1 MQNPHDL
8 SHQPFRRPVLQGRLR
23 RKYVALALL
32 WLGAAVFFWQWWLH
46 PDHYTSWYLYWPV
59 TLCVFWVFFVQA
71 YLLVFFLRA
80 QHATGSLA
88 ALGPHR
94 VAMVVTKAPS
104 EPFDVVRVTLEA
116 MLAQDVPHD
125 TWLADE
131 DPDQETLE
139 WCARHGVQVST
150 RKGVEDYHQK
160 TWPRRTRCKEGNL
173 AYFYDHYGY
182 DRYDFVSQL
191 DADHVP
197 QPNYLREILRA
208 FVDPEVGYVSAPS
221 ICSQNSAN
229 SWAARSRLHSEAVFH
244 GVVQA
249 GYANGWAPMC
259 IGSHYAVRTKAL
271 RDIGGL
277 GPELA
282 EDHST
287 SMLMNAGGW
296 KGMHAMDAIALG
308 DGPATFVD
316 LIVQEF
322 QWSRSLMTIL
332 LQYTPRYFMALS
344 PRHRVQFVFCQM
356 CYPLLAGFMALM
368 FLFPIVALLCDV
380 RYAEV
385 TFPAFLAHVWPSTL
399 ALLILVGCVRR
410 DGFLRPYDAKVLGW
424 EKVAFAFA
432 QWPWVLLGIAMA
444 VRDRLFGG
452 FVDFRVTPKGSGVV
466 AMIPWAVL
474 LPYAV
479 LAMMSL
485 LPVLLVEHILD
496 AAGFYIFALINAIIY
511 TVLFFVIAHKH
522 LQENQIRIFNWPLR
536 TAAQMGCVV
545 LLSGFIM
552 VGFVERTNAALVALT
567 DTGGK
572 IKIFKPYFPVSG
584 AGRSTTSSPVMAYDP
599 DWYSQLLNSLIS
611 QRTGK

>member
-23 RKYVALALL
+23 RKYLALALL
-32 WLGAAVFFWQWWLH
+32 WLIAAMFFWQWWLR

-104 EPFDVVRVTLEA
+104 EPFDVVRVTLQA

-197 QPNYLREILRA
+197 QPNYLKEILRA
-208 FVDPEVGYVSAPS
+208 FVDPDVGYVSAPS

-229 SWAARSRLHSEAVFH
+229 SWAARSRLHNEAIFH

-271 RDIGGL
+271 REIGGL

-287 SMLMNAGGW
+287 SMMMNAGGW
-296 KGMHAMDAIALG
+296 RGMHALDAIALG
-308 DGPATFVD
+308 DGPETFVD

-322 QWSRSLMTIL
+322 QWSRSLMTIF
-332 LQYTPRYFMALS
+332 LQYTPRYFANLS
-344 PRHRVQFVFCQM
+344 VRQRFQFVFCQLW
-356 CYPLLAGFMALM
+356 YPLMASFMAM
-368 FLFPIVALLCDV
+368 MYAFPVIALVFDV
-380 RYAEV
+380 RYININ
-385 TFPAFLAHVWPSTL
+385 FPAFLLFVAPSAL
-399 ALLILVGCVRR
+399 ALMALVWNVRS
-410 DGFLRPYDAKVLGW
+410 DGLFRPYDAKVFGW
-424 EKVAFAFA
+424 EKLAFCFS
-432 QWPWVLLGIAMA
+432 QWPWVLRGNAAAI
-444 VRDRLFGG
+444 RDSLSGG
-452 FVDFRVTPKGSGVV
+452 FVDFRVTPKGSATV
-466 AMIPWAVL
+466 AAIPWVVL
-474 LPYAV
+474 IPYLV
-479 LAMMSL
+479 LALTSL
-485 LPVLLVEHILD
+485 IPVLLIDDISD
-496 AAGFYIFALINAIIY
+496 AAGFYIFALINAFIY
-511 TVLFFVIAHKH
+511 TALFAVIALRH
-522 LQENQIRIFNWPLR
+522 LIENEAWIFRWPMR
-536 TAAQMGCVV
+536 TSLQLGCMAVLSASVV
-545 LLSGFIM
+545 FGLVDRS
-552 VGFVERTNAALVALT
+552 NAAFGALT
-567 DTGGK
+567 ETNGTVNIYK
-572 IKIFKPYFPVSG
+572 RQFPVSG
-584 AGRSTTSSPVMAYDP
+584 AGQNAEGRAVLTYNP